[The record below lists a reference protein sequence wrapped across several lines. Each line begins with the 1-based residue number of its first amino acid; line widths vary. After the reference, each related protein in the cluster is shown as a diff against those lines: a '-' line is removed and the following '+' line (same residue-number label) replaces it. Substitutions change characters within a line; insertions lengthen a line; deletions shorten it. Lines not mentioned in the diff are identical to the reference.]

1 MRKFW
6 ITFNFYAK
14 EHFTKKSLIWLVI
27 FIAAPIGIFLAIN
40 HFGGG
45 GNDGVAIVQ
54 ESGEFTL
61 PAGFFADVERVDFH
75 FVDRE
80 AASELL
86 YNGTVDDVFIIT
98 GAERPELRIES
109 NRLNVSWEV
118 EMMLNQFLTNIHLE
132 TLMIYH
138 DLPAEI
144 MAELVTPIEVEM
156 EVADFEDLVAVE
168 IINFIL
174 PYAVFMLVLMSGS
187 MTANSV
193 ASEKTSRVM
202 EVMLGKVHPTYTMI
216 SKVLASLVGVLM
228 PIIGLVIGAVIAH
241 IIGFADLGM
250 IVELIDAHFSFNALL
265 LTFAVLILGYFCF
278 IFLFA
283 AAGAVANSIESLQ
296 STLQPLMYVIM
307 APFFLTIFLSMDS
320 VAMNI
325 LVYVPVISP
334 FVLVQRY
341 LIGASGMI
349 EVFIV
354 LILMIAFSVFTLW
367 LSARLYMNGISNT
380 KEKISLKDWKQMLVK

>member
-14 EHFTKKSLIWLVI
+14 EHFTKKSLIWLGI
-27 FIAAPIGIFLAIN
+27 FMLAPIAIFFAID

-45 GNDGVAIVQ
+45 SYDSVAIVQ
-54 ESGEFTL
+54 ESVEFVI
-61 PAGFFADVERVDFH
+61 PVEAFADVENVDFH
-75 FVDRE
+75 FVDGPT
-80 AASELL
+80 AVELL
-86 YNGTVDDVFIIT
+86 EDGTVDDIFIIS
-98 GAERPELRIES
+98 GEERPELLIES
-109 NRLNVSWEV
+109 NSLNGQFEV
-118 EMMLNQFLTNIHLE
+118 QMIIEHILSMMHVEAMMLA
-132 TLMIYH
+132 Y
-138 DLPAEI
+138 DLPAEVV
-144 MAELVTPIEVEM
+144 AELITPIEVEM
-156 EVADFEDLVAVE
+156 EVADLDNLIAVE

-216 SKVLASLVGVLM
+216 SKVLSSLVGVLL
-228 PIIGLVIGAVIAH
+228 PIVALVIGAVIAH
-241 IIGFADLGM
+241 LIGFADLGA
-250 IVELIDAHFSFNALL
+250 IVELIDEFFSVNALI
-265 LTFAVLILGYFCF
+265 LTGFVLILGYFCF

-307 APFFLTIFLSMDS
+307 GPFFLTIFLAMDS
-320 VAMNI
+320 FAMNI
-325 LVYVPVISP
+325 LVYVPVIAP

-349 EVFIV
+349 EIIIV
-354 LILMIAFSVFTLW
+354 LALMVAFSVFTLW

-380 KEKISLKDWKQMLVK
+380 KEKISLKDWKNMLVK

>member
-14 EHFTKKSLIWLVI
+14 EHFTRKSLIWLAI
-27 FIAAPIGIFLAIN
+27 FMLAPIGIFFAIN

-45 GNDGVAIVQ
+45 SYDEIAIVQ
-54 ESGEFTL
+54 ESDVFVI
-61 PAGFFADVERVDFH
+61 PDGFFDEVTGVNFH
-75 FVDRE
+75 FVADDVANE
-80 AASELL
+80 MFNDGL
-86 YNGTVDDVFIIT
+86 VDDVFTIV
-98 GAERPELRIES
+98 GDERPALQIQSNHLNALSEVQMLIEQW
-109 NRLNVSWEV
+109 LTITHI
-118 EMMLNQFLTNIHLE
+118 EMM
-132 TLMIYH
+132 MIAY
-138 DLPAEI
+138 DLPAEVV
-144 MAELVTPIEVEM
+144 AELVTPIHIEM
-156 EVADFEDLVAVE
+156 EVADMEDLIAVE

-216 SKVLASLVGVLM
+216 SKVLSSLVGVVLPM
-228 PIIGLVIGAVIAH
+228 LALLLGTVIAH
-241 IIGFADLGM
+241 IVNLTDLGM
-250 IVELIDAHFSFNALL
+250 IVELINEFFSFDALILTGVVL
-265 LTFAVLILGYFCF
+265 LLGYFCF

-320 VAMNI
+320 MAMNF
-325 LVYVPVISP
+325 LVYVPIISP
-334 FVLVQRY
+334 FVLVQRF
-341 LIGASGMI
+341 LIGASGMV
-349 EVFIV
+349 EVLIV
-354 LILMIAFSVFTLW
+354 LALMLAFSIFTLW
-367 LSARLYMNGISNT
+367 LSARLYMSGISNT
-380 KEKISLKDWKQMLVK
+380 KEKITLQDWKRMLIK

>member
-27 FIAAPIGIFLAIN
+27 FIAAPIAIFFAIDY
-40 HFGGG
+40 FGGG
-45 GNDGVAIVQ
+45 SYDSVAIVQ
-54 ESGEFTL
+54 ESSEFIL
-61 PAGFFADVERVDFH
+61 PAGLFEDVEQINFH
-75 FVDRE
+75 FVDQDV
-80 AASELL
+80 ASELL
-86 YNGTVDDVFIIT
+86 SDGVVDDVFIIA
-98 GAERPELRIES
+98 GDQRPELRIES
-109 NRLNVSWEV
+109 NRLNPAWQV
-118 EMMLNQFLTNIHLE
+118 EMRINQFLTNIHLE
-132 TLMIYH
+132 SLMLAY
-138 DLPAEI
+138 DLPADVIAEI
-144 MAELVTPIEVEM
+144 ITPIEIEM

-228 PIIGLVIGAVIAH
+228 PIIGLVVGAVIAH

-283 AAGAVANSIESLQ
+283 AVGAVANSIESLQ
-296 STLQPLMYVIM
+296 SALQPLMYVIM
-307 APFFLTIFLSMDS
+307 GPFFLTIFLAMDS

-325 LVYVPVISP
+325 LVYVPIISP

-341 LIGASGMI
+341 LIGASGTI

-354 LILMIAFSVFTLW
+354 LILMIAFSIFTLW
-367 LSARLYMNGISNT
+367 LSARLYMNGIANT
-380 KEKISLKDWKQMLVK
+380 KEKLKLKDWKNMLVK